1 MYAFKSPTIYLKNS
15 PYITNCHHLLTI
27 PPFTISQYFSSP
39 CVFVAEILMYTW
51 YLTNP
56 HHVPYNPSFNKFPIL
71 FMTIFLPGWE
81 WSYHVWQF
89 PLKLLHPQNPPNSET
104 FIFLVS
110 RGTNSNWDFCL
121 IWICTEEFAFLDLVD
136 FGVVAFWVEI
146 VIYLRSRRRSDLK
159 YLDLHIYPISG
170 QIFEWRGLCL
180 RNWKLVLNFWDSRE
194 NVFDM
199 YGDSRENLLKNFVFV
214 IIWSPI
220 SSVRG
225 IPYKSSWCPLQSLR
239 LQVLSNSHDHVFSWP
254 GVFMYTLKWC
264 RPQHRLCIPQHHHD
278 VYLSISRVYRNIA
291 M

>member
-1 MYAFKSPTIYLKNS
+1 MPSNRPQYTLKILHTLQIVITYLQSLLLQFLSTSHHHVFSWLRFSCIPDTLQILIMY
-15 PYITNCHHLLTI
+15 LTI
-27 PPFTISQYFSSP
+27 PPSTNFQYFSWR
-39 CVFVAEILMYTW
+39 FFFLAE
-51 YLTNP
+51 
-56 HHVPYNPSFNKFPIL
+56 SD
-71 FMTIFLPGWE
+71 
-81 WSYHVWQF
+81 HVWQF